1 MALHWEEA
9 RVIVTCG
16 GLGEVGD
23 APDDTIV
30 IALKP
35 EEVDEPE
42 TVEAVRNLVLDRT
55 IERRQQI
62 LSDVYALG
70 VSMPDPTVEEGEE
83 DAEEATSAERTLLEN
98 LREREG
104 EDEGDAGDEDDW
116 AGGRPPVTEGG
127 LLFGADAGR
136 GVRIFIS
143 HVEELVVHN

>member
-83 DAEEATSAERTLLEN
+83 DAEEVTSAERTLLEN

-104 EDEGDAGDEDDW
+104 EDEGDAGAEDDW
-116 AGGRPPVTEGG
+116 TGGRPSVAESG
-127 LLFGADAGR
+127 LLLGADAGR